1 MAGLS
6 DIEIRSWIKNDVRFE
21 SKADGNGLSLCYR
34 KELKTP
40 IWRFRYR
47 FVGKQRVVNLGNYKQ
62 LSLAEAR
69 KKAKELMARVI
80 SGFDVAN
87 EKQERKAKAMDKINV
102 SNFASLADL
111 YYEKKIVGTWKNDRA
126 IKARIDKYIK
136 PHLGSLSIDDVKP
149 THVDSMIQAVVALN
163 VPSVANDVLR
173 WTKRIFDYAI
183 KRHIVQY
190 NPVSAFSLSDA
201 GGKSTPRTRVLSSN
215 ELIVLFETMHNTE
228 GFTRESY
235 LMVKLLLLLAVR
247 KSELITAKRSE
258 FDLNVGLWHLPADHT
273 KTQTAIIIPLSKPAI
288 EALQELIAISVS
300 SEWLLPARK
309 VQHHKLPHIHENT
322 LNVAL
327 AKVKPLLDMDNFCI
341 HDFRRTARSHLAALG
356 VDSHIAERC
365 LNHKLKGIEGV
376 YNHHDCLDERRKA
389 LELWAKLLT
398 ACELGKEW
406 NITTIRKRAT
416 H

>member
-47 FVGKQRVVNLGNYKQ
+47 FVGKQRIVNLGNYKQ
-62 LSLAEAR
+62 VSLAEAR

-87 EKQERKAKAMDKINV
+87 EKQERKAKALDKINV

-149 THVDSMIQAVVALN
+149 THIDSMIQAVVALN

-173 WTKRIFDYAI
+173 WTVRRWLYI
-183 KRHIVQY
+183 KP
-190 NPVSAFSLSDA
+190 PVS
-201 GGKSTPRTRVLSSN
+201 
-215 ELIVLFETMHNTE
+215 
-228 GFTRESY
+228 
-235 LMVKLLLLLAVR
+235 
-247 KSELITAKRSE
+247 
-258 FDLNVGLWHLPADHT
+258 
-273 KTQTAIIIPLSKPAI
+273 
-288 EALQELIAISVS
+288 
-300 SEWLLPARK
+300 
-309 VQHHKLPHIHENT
+309 
-322 LNVAL
+322 
-327 AKVKPLLDMDNFCI
+327 
-341 HDFRRTARSHLAALG
+341 
-356 VDSHIAERC
+356 
-365 LNHKLKGIEGV
+365 
-376 YNHHDCLDERRKA
+376 
-389 LELWAKLLT
+389 
-398 ACELGKEW
+398 
-406 NITTIRKRAT
+406 
-416 H
+416 